1 MVKRS
6 AVRGCVWSQLLKN
19 AAANSIHHQ
28 ANLEQQQNKQSCC
41 EIKCLENPSFSGL
54 CFNTLV
60 ESLVVSLTG
69 AITTMTSYLN
79 TLSNDAIGKV
89 GKQGSREILGRR
101 ENAA

>member
-6 AVRGCVWSQLLKN
+6 AVQGCVWSQLLKN
-19 AAANSIHHQ
+19 AAANSIHYQ

-60 ESLVVSLTG
+60 EWLVVSLTG

-79 TLSNDAIGKV
+79 TLSNDAIGKA
-89 GKQGSREILGRR
+89 GKQGSREAGKY
-101 ENAA
+101 